1 MPHVRL
7 DFMQKTA
14 REHGFAVPH
23 FIGGNIEMILGAIRA
38 AEDQKSP
45 LALGFAPEVFPFIPL
60 EIIFP
65 LLANAAR
72 MARIPVATQ
81 LEHGK
86 DEATIEKVMR
96 LGASS
101 VMFDGSGLPYE
112 ENIKRS
118 AHISAL
124 SHSMGIA
131 AEAELG
137 SVGGAATATV
147 TKAEGFMTDP
157 NLVADFV
164 NRTGIDTLA
173 ISFGNVHGPYR
184 GEPRLDF
191 GRVTEIAKATCVPL
205 VMHGGSGLGAKEY
218 AQCIEAG
225 ISNIHFYHGI
235 AVKAYG
241 HMLENLKSHDSPLYS
256 DMSKDAVDFFYKKSI
271 EVFAMLGSIGKA
283 GLFSDLANKGPWEPT
298 DTFSFPPA

>member
-7 DFMQKTA
+7 DFMQKIA
-14 REHGFAVPH
+14 REHGFAIPH

-38 AEDQKSP
+38 AEDQQSP

-65 LLANAAR
+65 LLANAAGL
-72 MARIPVATQ
+72 ARVPVATQ

-86 DEATIEKVMR
+86 DETTIEKVMR
-96 LGASS
+96 LGVSS
-101 VMFDGSGLPYE
+101 VMFDGSGLPYD
-112 ENIKRS
+112 ENIRRS
-118 AHISAL
+118 AHISNA

-147 TKAEGFMTDP
+147 TNAVSFMTDP
-157 NLVADFV
+157 NLVVDFV
-164 NRTGIDTLA
+164 GRTGIDTLA
-173 ISFGNVHGPYR
+173 ISFGNVHGAYR
-184 GEPRLDF
+184 GEPRLDYERVKEIA
-191 GRVTEIAKATCVPL
+191 RVTPVPL

-235 AVKAYG
+235 AMMAYG
-241 HMLENLKSHDSPLYS
+241 HMTENLKNHDSPLYS
-256 DMSKDAVDFFYKKSI
+256 DMSKNAVDFFYKKSI
-271 EVFAMLGSIGKA
+271 EVFQMLGSVGKA
-283 GLFSDLANKGPWEPT
+283 DLFSDLKLVQPWI
-298 DTFSFPPA
+298 SKPALV